1 MGRDTLLGGIVS
13 LNEDMLVSSPSEPQ
27 NVTLYENRVFTET
40 SSSNEVFRVG
50 ANPMGLLS

>member
-1 MGRDTLLGGIVS
+1 MGRDTLLHGIVS
-13 LNEDMLVSSPSEPQ
+13 LNEDMLVSSLSETQ
-27 NVTLYENRVFTET
+27 NVTLYENTVFAET